1 MSGGDEQLAGRS
13 RASAA
18 VDGQT
23 DGTATSHE
31 TADVGVPDS
40 PSNVEDIDVLHVD
53 DHADLLDLS
62 REFLGREDQRIS
74 VVTETRARDG
84 LDRLE
89 EVAVDVVVSDYQMP
103 GMDGIEFLEE
113 VRRRYPE
120 LPFIIF
126 TGKGREEVAVEALNL
141 GADRYLQKGGD
152 PASQY
157 GLLADAIVQEAA
169 HSRARQQFRESEER
183 YRSLVESLP
192 DIVFITDYESRMLWA
207 NSALERKTGL
217 TVEDFQV
224 PQEDNPFIHPDDADR
239 VAGRIGDFVESNR
252 KFSEPVEN
260 RFVDANGNLHWYSSI
275 VTKISYDGEP
285 ALQFVTR
292 EVTERRAREER
303 LREKERRY
311 RTLAESIP
319 DAMVVLFDEDLRY
332 THVESPVLDAL
343 GLTKS
348 DFLDTPV
355 DELADD
361 APFGADRQTYARVF
375 DGEEQVVTF
384 ERDGRRFERHLVP
397 VRDDGDVTAGL
408 ELTVA
413 E

>member
-13 RASAA
+13 GARAA
-18 VDGQT
+18 VDGRT
-23 DGTATSHE
+23 DDTAGAHE
-31 TADVGVPDS
+31 TADARAPNS
-40 PSNVEDIDVLHVD
+40 PSNVDDIDVLHVD
-53 DHADLLDLS
+53 DHADLLELS

-84 LDRLE
+84 LDRLQD
-89 EVAVDVVVSDYQMP
+89 VAVDVVVSDYQMP

-239 VAGRIGDFVESNR
+239 VADRIGEFVESNR

-260 RFVDANGNLHWYSSI
+260 RFVDANRNLHWYSSI

-319 DAMVVLFDEDLRY
+319 DAMVVLFDADLRY
-332 THVESPVLDAL
+332 THVESPVLEAF
-343 GLTKS
+343 GLTKP
-348 DFLDTPV
+348 DFLDTAV

-361 APFGADRQTYARVF
+361 APFGADREIYASVF

-384 ERDGRRFERHLVP
+384 ERDGRRFERQLVP